1 MEALT
6 SGGASVVLLA
16 PVLHGH
22 VWVYLPC
29 KYKLIRLMSISRI
42 AQGKPRTC
50 VVVMINVLS
59 GFEGR
64 CAVEYSPSAGVHS
77 EYSSSKVFIVT
88 PLLIIKNRAKKKPCI
103 HHAPWILKVVMMLT
117 MIPKNKAIIVLPRG
131 EHLAW
136 ASMSTYNTL
145 VHLPVLFIIL

>member
-6 SGGASVVLLA
+6 SGGASLVLLA

-29 KYKLIRLMSISRI
+29 KYKLIRLMSISRT

-77 EYSSSKVFIVT
+77 EYSSSKVF
-88 PLLIIKNRAKKKPCI
+88 
-103 HHAPWILKVVMMLT
+103 M
-117 MIPKNKAIIVLPRG
+117 
-131 EHLAW
+131 
-136 ASMSTYNTL
+136 NTQ
-145 VHLPVLFIIL
+145 